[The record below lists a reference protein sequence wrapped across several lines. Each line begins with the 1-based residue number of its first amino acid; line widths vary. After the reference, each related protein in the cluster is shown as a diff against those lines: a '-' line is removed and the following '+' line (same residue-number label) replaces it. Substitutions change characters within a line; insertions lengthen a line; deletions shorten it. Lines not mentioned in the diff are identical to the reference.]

1 MKATVFISKDEE
13 ITKQYTSPLEPT
25 QIRREKLKE
34 VCYMSKTLLSHSGLK
49 YEKKIVEGNRTLCLN
64 AKINI
69 RFFFRN
75 ETAPKVIF
83 EVY

>member
-34 VCYMSKTLLSHSGLK
+34 VCYKTLLSHSGLK
-49 YEKKIVEGNRTLCLN
+49 YEKKIVEVKPHSLSKC
-64 AKINI
+64 
-69 RFFFRN
+69 
-75 ETAPKVIF
+75 
-83 EVY
+83 